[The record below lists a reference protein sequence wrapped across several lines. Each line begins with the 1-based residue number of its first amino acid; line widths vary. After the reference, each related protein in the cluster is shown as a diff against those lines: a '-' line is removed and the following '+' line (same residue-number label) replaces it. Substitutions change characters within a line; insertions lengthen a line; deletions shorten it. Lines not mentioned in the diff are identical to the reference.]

1 MRRWTRLS
9 RETLFTT
16 PWCRFEHDRFR
27 LPDGAEGDYYHVN
40 SPGAVMVIALD
51 GRDRA
56 VLVRQYRYLLDR
68 DSLEFPA
75 GGLRE
80 GTAPLD
86 QARREL
92 EEEAGYRADRWE
104 ELGSFASWN
113 GVTNEI
119 CRVFLARDL
128 VPSEGT
134 PDPTEEFE
142 VVHLHWPEVVA
153 RAARNEIDDG
163 MTLASIALAR
173 ARIENA
179 GGAAGPEE

>member
-27 LPDGAEGDYYHVN
+27 LPDGAEGDYYYVN
-40 SPGAVMVIALD
+40 SPGAVMVVALD
-51 GRDRA
+51 DRDQA

-68 DSLEFPA
+68 DSVEFPA

-80 GTAPLD
+80 GVEPLE

-92 EEEAGYRADRWE
+92 EEEAGYRAGRWE

-113 GVTNEI
+113 GVTNEV

-128 VPSEGT
+128 SPSEGT

-142 VVHLHWPEVVA
+142 VFHLAWREVLA
-153 RAARNEIDDG
+153 RAARGEIDDG

-173 ARIENA
+173 DRIEGA
-179 GGAAGPEE
+179 GGARKAEE